1 MRYKY
6 RSDLF
11 AKPNEN
17 IIRSLSR
24 GDFYYPAEK
33 MMEFIARRGDR
44 NDTLY
49 KIRQLVM
56 EMDMSCQWWENGQDK
71 PADDRMKEKY
81 FIPKLFTVWQDYMLL
96 DLMTANNNYLLMMR
110 NRVRASGRDW
120 SWNEIRKRLENFVSN
135 IAVMQLQGD
144 SEVMQQRLKV
154 ICQEQKK
161 YRQQM
166 FQYVLTCLMFK
177 ESDVEE
183 LEQLLLTPTV
193 ENIDQRLIISAMTI
207 NGLMAYD
214 PLKTKLLINVY
225 RKSLDLHVKHYA
237 LVGWT
242 LNLPVQY
249 YPCNADVNKLVKRLV
264 DKDVTVRED
273 IAQLQIQ
280 LGYCLSAGK
289 DSKEF
294 QKAVMPDIIKASN
307 MRLTKNGLEVV
318 EDDPMDEILGR
329 SDTEKKMEELEEKM
343 RSFIDKRNQGMD
355 LFYQGFSRMKHFTF
369 FSEISNWL
377 MPFSHD
383 NPDIAEAIEK
393 TGGEHGFLNIM
404 LDAPICDND
413 KYSFVFAFLSIM
425 DKMPDEIMEQCKMMP
440 PRETNYQDWMSNPAI
455 LRRNYLQSLYRFFEL
470 FPYASS
476 FRNPFNSNYYE
487 DILGDGYA
495 GSPVVI
501 AGNFVFR
508 DTLFEDDM
516 PGLVKHFI
524 RRKNHDIAKDILAN
538 YDHDREDSFEL
549 CYLRALLDM
558 DGDRFTAQENL
569 AKCLDF
575 RPDSVQVKK
584 LYAKVLYGTFEYEEA
599 FEIYKDLMEDQ
610 PDNPKWMFCYA
621 LCCDKLEMYNDSIN
635 ILFKLNYLSPD
646 DSNVNILLAKALLML
661 GRAAETGKYLDKID
675 IVSVD
680 EEAREDY
687 VKVRSMCLLAQNRRM
702 EAAKFFSNIVTE
714 ANSKEWPT
722 YELACHNM
730 REILYR
736 YEDSLPVI
744 YGMAKEEYDLFVHHA
759 AKCIKERA

>member
-1 MRYKY
+1 MTAY
-6 RSDLF
+6 
-11 AKPNEN
+11 
-17 IIRSLSR
+17 I
-24 GDFYYPAEK
+24 AEH
-33 MMEFIARRGDR
+33 GDR

-56 EMDMSCQWWENGQDK
+56 EMDMSCQWWENGQGK

-96 DLMTANNNYLLMMR
+96 DLMTANNNYLLMIR
-110 NRVRASGRDW
+110 DKVRASGRDW

-144 SEVMQQRLKV
+144 SEGMQQRLKV
-154 ICQEQKK
+154 IYQEQKK

-166 FQYVLTCLMFK
+166 FHYVLTCLTFK

-193 ENIDQRLIISAMTI
+193 DNIDQRLIISAMTI

-249 YPCNADVNKLVKRLV
+249 YPCTTELKKMVKRLV
-264 DKDVTVRED
+264 DNDVTVRED

-318 EDDPMDEILGR
+318 EEDPMDDILGR

-355 LFYQGFSRMKHFTF
+355 LFFHGFSRMKHFTF
-369 FSEISNWL
+369 FSELSNWL

-383 NPDIAEAIEK
+383 NPDIADAIEK
-393 TGGEHGFLNIM
+393 TGGEYGFLNLM

-425 DKMPDEIMEQCKMMP
+425 DKMPSEIMEQCKMMP

-476 FRNPFNSNYYE
+476 FRNPFKDTYYE
-487 DILGDGYA
+487 DILGDGYV
-495 GSPVVI
+495 GSPAVI
-501 AGNFVFR
+501 ASNFMFR
-508 DTLFEDDM
+508 DTRFEDDM
-516 PGLVKHFI
+516 FGLVKHFI
-524 RRKNHDIAKDILAN
+524 RRKNHTIAKDILAS

-549 CYLRALLDM
+549 CYLRALVNM
-558 DGDRFTAQENL
+558 DNDCFVAQENL
-569 AKCLDF
+569 GKCLDF
-575 RPDSVQVKK
+575 RPDSMQVKK
-584 LYAKVLYGTFEYEEA
+584 LYAKILYTEYEYEDA
-599 FEIYKDLMEDQ
+599 LEIYNELMEEQ
-610 PDNPKWMFCYA
+610 PDNTKWMFCYA
-621 LCCDKLEMYNDSIN
+621 LCCDKVETYENSLN

-661 GRAAETGKYLDKID
+661 GRAAETDKYLDK
-675 IVSVD
+675 VNMGNVD
-680 EEAREDY
+680 EDAREDY
-687 VKVRSMCLLAQNRRM
+687 VVVKSMCLLAQNRRM
-702 EAAKFFSNIVTE
+702 EAARFFSNIVTE
-714 ANSKEWPT
+714 ATRKEWPT
-722 YELACHNM
+722 YDSAYSNM
-730 REILYR
+730 KNILYR
-736 YEDSLPVI
+736 YKDSFPEI
-744 YGMAKEEYDLFVHHA
+744 YGMPKEVFDLFVHHA
-759 AKCIKERA
+759 AKCIITRE